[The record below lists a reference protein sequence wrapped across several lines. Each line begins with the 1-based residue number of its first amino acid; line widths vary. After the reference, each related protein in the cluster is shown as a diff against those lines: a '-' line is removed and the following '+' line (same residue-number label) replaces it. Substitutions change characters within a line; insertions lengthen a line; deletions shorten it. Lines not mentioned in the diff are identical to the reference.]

1 LTLSAPRVRPLAILL
16 AVQLVL
22 GGALLWGIASG
33 TISDWLTD
41 DDGGDSRRAAV
52 AVVPTPKV
60 DRFDARRAYAW
71 ARRQVA
77 LGPRPAG
84 SRAQRR
90 AALFLRAAL
99 PGGRFDPVPGG
110 LRNVS
115 GRVTGRGKEILVI
128 AHYDTTPV
136 PGYLGANNSAAA
148 VGAVVELARALRR
161 DNRPG
166 RRPVRFLLTD
176 GEEAPDYPVQGD
188 FYSQGLRGSRADVV
202 RGARPAA
209 VIVLDFIGN
218 KNLRL
223 PRDQGSD
230 PALWSKMRAAAQRVG
245 VGQVFPAR
253 EQGEVLDDHTP
264 YRREGIPG
272 IDLIDFRYSCWQKTC
287 DTMDKV
293 SARSIDAA
301 GEAVYELVRTLR

>member
-41 DDGGDSRRAAV
+41 DDGGDSSRAAV

-128 AHYDTTPV
+128 AHYDTTPRL
-136 PGYLGANNSAAA
+136 LGLS
-148 VGAVVELARALRR
+148 RR
-161 DNRPG
+161 
-166 RRPVRFLLTD
+166 VR
-176 GEEAPDYPVQGD
+176 
-188 FYSQGLRGSRADVV
+188 SRASGC
-202 RGARPAA
+202 GA
-209 VIVLDFIGN
+209 
-218 KNLRL
+218 
-223 PRDQGSD
+223 
-230 PALWSKMRAAAQRVG
+230 
-245 VGQVFPAR
+245 
-253 EQGEVLDDHTP
+253 
-264 YRREGIPG
+264 
-272 IDLIDFRYSCWQKTC
+272 
-287 DTMDKV
+287 
-293 SARSIDAA
+293 SACS
-301 GEAVYELVRTLR
+301 